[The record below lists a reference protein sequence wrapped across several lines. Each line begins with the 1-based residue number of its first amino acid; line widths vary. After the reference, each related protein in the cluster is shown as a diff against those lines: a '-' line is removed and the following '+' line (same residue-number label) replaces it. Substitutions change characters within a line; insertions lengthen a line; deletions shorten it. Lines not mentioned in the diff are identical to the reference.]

1 MEIANYKAF
10 VRGRSSGSSPVP
22 SAAGSSA
29 YSVLQRT
36 AGRRECGRGKEDG
49 TWRKVKVIRFD
60 RTFPALNGLGWTW
73 ALKSIFIVMPCD
85 VKREEVVGRSRA
97 HLTSGPILVSPGSLF
112 THINASPAVAFGP
125 SGTRG
130 LRRASP
136 HILRYHLQDK
146 LSTAQL
152 GSLPSRRKK
161 IF

>member
-10 VRGRSSGSSPVP
+10 VRGRSSGSSHVP

-73 ALKSIFIVMPCD
+73 ALKSILISI
-85 VKREEVVGRSRA
+85 K
-97 HLTSGPILVSPGSLF
+97 
-112 THINASPAVAFGP
+112 
-125 SGTRG
+125 
-130 LRRASP
+130 SP

>member
-73 ALKSIFIVMPCD
+73 ALKSILISIKQASNEAIAVLGKGAWLPIAIAINYFYEEKSSKERED
-85 VKREEVVGRSRA
+85 VA
-97 HLTSGPILVSPGSLF
+97 PGL
-112 THINASPAVAFGP
+112 AAVD
-125 SGTRG
+125 
-130 LRRASP
+130 LSP